1 MKRKLAALV
10 TGVVLAATALSGCG
24 AGDAVETGESASS
37 ENTEDTNASKAADTS
52 SEGEIVEIFWQFPSA
67 NEVTEAFY
75 RMEDALD
82 EMMEKDIGVHV
93 TFIPTGLM
101 ESQQDATL
109 MVSSGEQLDIML
121 TAFTSIGNLV
131 DRGLILPLDD
141 YKLYTLEELEEM
153 FAIVKEGERDGFYMT
168 TP

>member
-24 AGDAVETGESASS
+24 AGDAVET
-37 ENTEDTNASKAADTS
+37 
-52 SEGEIVEIFWQFPSA
+52 
-67 NEVTEAFY
+67 
-75 RMEDALD
+75 
-82 EMMEKDIGVHV
+82 V